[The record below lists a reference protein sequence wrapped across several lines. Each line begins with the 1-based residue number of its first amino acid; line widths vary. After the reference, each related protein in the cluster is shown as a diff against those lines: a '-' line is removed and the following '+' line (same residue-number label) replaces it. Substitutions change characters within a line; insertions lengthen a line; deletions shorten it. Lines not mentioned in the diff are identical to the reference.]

1 MAHGQ
6 EQTLSNPGLDVARR
20 EESLLF
26 DAPERRFSQERARKT
41 FESLIDAAFRMFA
54 ERGFDATQTPD
65 IAAAAA
71 VSVGTF
77 YRYFSDKKEIYL
89 EVTRR
94 ELARA
99 YHEILDGLTPE
110 RFAGKGRRATIE
122 EALEILLDHVTRI
135 PGQQRVFIEM
145 SLRDDQVAALKGE
158 LDNAARRRLA
168 ALIATICPASDVADP
183 DATAYIIH
191 TAVVECANHIAGV
204 TGSPPVSRQRAF
216 AALSDLVMRT
226 LFGIPREI
234 SREIDRGTDQ

>member
-1 MAHGQ
+1 MAR
-6 EQTLSNPGLDVARR
+6 D

-26 DAPERRFSQERARKT
+26 EEPERRFSQERARKT
-41 FESLIDAAFRMFA
+41 FESLIEAAFRLFA

-65 IAAAAA
+65 IAAAAN

-99 YHEILDGLTPE
+99 YHEILDGLTPA

-122 EALEILLDHVTRI
+122 ETLEILLDHLTRV
-135 PGQQRVFIEM
+135 PGQQRVFVEM
-145 SLRDDQVAALKGE
+145 SLRDDQVAALKDE
-158 LDNAARRRLA
+158 LDRAARRRLA
-168 ALIATICPASDVADP
+168 ALIAAICPPGDVADP

-204 TGSPPVSRQRAF
+204 TGSAPVSRQRAF
-216 AALSDLVMRT
+216 AALADLVTRA
-226 LFGIPREI
+226 LFGI
-234 SREIDRGTDQ
+234 DRDIGR